1 MNKDEA
7 FEKFL
12 KLEKQLFDEIDRKVP
27 GSSRDSLKR
36 MDKLRSQIREI
47 LPLVNQKKDGGL
59 AEAIEKVKAKEMET
73 GGEAVPKKFKGFS
86 KLPEAVQEKMD
97 PTLAK
102 KFEDGGPVKMGS
114 GGGVCKGMGIARA
127 GGKFKLR

>member
-1 MNKDEA
+1 MMTY
-7 FEKFL
+7 
-12 KLEKQLFDEIDRKVP
+12 P
-27 GSSRDSLKR
+27 
-36 MDKLRSQIREI
+36 
-47 LPLVNQKKDGGL
+47 
-59 AEAIEKVKAKEMET
+59 
-73 GGEAVPKKFKGFS
+73 
-86 KLPEAVQEKMD
+86 QEKMD

>member
-1 MNKDEA
+1 MSNVKTETVTVPKGQRPKGRGFGLKSA
-7 FEKFL
+7 GAQTGKKFDVY
-12 KLEKQLFDEIDRKVP
+12 ERKVKKVKM
-27 GSSRDSLKR
+27 G
-36 MDKLRSQIREI
+36 M
-47 LPLVNQKKDGGL
+47 KDGGL

-114 GGGVCKGMGIARA
+114 GGGVCRGMGIARA